1 MSHNDEDTRFA
12 TAHRETLTE
21 EQSNELLLARR
32 LAEYVTLSG
41 NEVGDELIKA
51 LEPFESPGE
60 VSPTHIMRLRRAMR
74 QVCNSLDRA
83 TVIAVLGGNSPLK
96 ASVGAKIKRLSFSGW
111 ITVLIGIVSIGLVV
125 YLTHWETRGRQ
136 LLNNYSRY
144 ESFDYQNKMWNLV
157 SRAYELQDQL
167 SDQPLPDISSAS
179 VREYAALVSEFRVF
193 FTEEFRLINE
203 SRDMILESARLFS
216 VFNPAN
222 WRSWMS
228 DVSGELYARWVGGD
242 QPTAAPPIVQDN
254 EVEAQIQQ
262 LWVAIE
268 DLKLNAFQD
277 EPVVPTEQVPQTEEL
292 RASQHFHEIENT
304 IDAISSTMGRQVTAT
319 AYEVN
324 RVTFSTYKR
333 TIESNIMIANRV
345 LLPVLYGVL
354 GAFLFNIVRYLS
366 VDLANP
372 SFIESFLRIVFAA
385 FAAITVSMLLIPSQI
400 VDVGAANNPTIVYLF
415 CFLFGYSINAFIR
428 LLERLESFLSGR
440 FAPNERGSG
449 TRS

>member
-1 MSHNDEDTRFA
+1 
-12 TAHRETLTE
+12 
-21 EQSNELLLARR
+21 
-32 LAEYVTLSG
+32 
-41 NEVGDELIKA
+41 
-51 LEPFESPGE
+51 
-60 VSPTHIMRLRRAMR
+60 
-74 QVCNSLDRA
+74 
-83 TVIAVLGGNSPLK
+83 
-96 ASVGAKIKRLSFSGW
+96 
-111 ITVLIGIVSIGLVV
+111 
-125 YLTHWETRGRQ
+125 
-136 LLNNYSRY
+136 
-144 ESFDYQNKMWNLV
+144 
-157 SRAYELQDQL
+157 
-167 SDQPLPDISSAS
+167 
-179 VREYAALVSEFRVF
+179 
-193 FTEEFRLINE
+193 
-203 SRDMILESARLFS
+203 
-216 VFNPAN
+216 
-222 WRSWMS
+222 
-228 DVSGELYARWVGGD
+228 
-242 QPTAAPPIVQDN
+242 
-254 EVEAQIQQ
+254 
-262 LWVAIE
+262 
-268 DLKLNAFQD
+268 
-277 EPVVPTEQVPQTEEL
+277 VPTEQVPQTEEL